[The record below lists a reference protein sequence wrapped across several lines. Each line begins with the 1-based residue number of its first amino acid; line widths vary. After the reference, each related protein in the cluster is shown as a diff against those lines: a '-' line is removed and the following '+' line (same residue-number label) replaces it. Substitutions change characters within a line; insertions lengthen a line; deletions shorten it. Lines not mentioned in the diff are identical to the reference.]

1 MRSFARIVLVL
12 TLALLAAPG
21 AAHAASPAL
30 ASLVEAERAF
40 SAASVEKG
48 VRQSFLTFLAPD
60 AIVFRPLPVNGPA
73 SMHLRADTR
82 TPTLVWEPA
91 YAEVSAAG
99 DLGVTTGPW
108 EQRPMPFAPPDAFG
122 QFISVW
128 KKQPNGKWRVAVDI
142 GTSHARPE
150 RGVGSGDLQYGPTG
164 TRVAAGAAPADLRA
178 LDRELS
184 RAMRAA
190 GRSGAYATRATDDV
204 RFNRD
209 EAMPVVGLSAARA
222 RLDSVPGYVSY
233 RPAGRRLAASGD
245 LGCTWGR
252 AEEFAGAGA
261 RADSSVYLH
270 VWRRGAAGGWKLALE
285 VLNPLPKPRR

>member
-1 MRSFARIVLVL
+1 MRSFARIALVL
-12 TLALLAAPG
+12 ALALPAAPRG
-21 AAHAASPAL
+21 ARAASPAL
-30 ASLVEAERAF
+30 TSLVEAERAF

-48 VRQSFLTFLAPD
+48 VRQSFLAFLAPD

-73 SMHLRADTR
+73 SMRLRADTR
-82 TPTLVWEPA
+82 TPTLAWEPA

-108 EQRPMPFAPPDAFG
+108 EQRPMPFAPPSAFG

-128 KKQPNGKWRVAVDI
+128 KKQPSGKWKVAVDI

-150 RGVGSGDLQYGPTG
+150 RGVGSGDLAYGPTG
-164 TRVAAGAAPADLRA
+164 VSAAKGAAPADLRA

-184 RAMRAA
+184 NAMRTA
-190 GRSGAYATRATDDV
+190 GRSGAYATRAAPDV

-209 EAMPVVGLSAARA
+209 DSFPVVGIDAARA
-222 RLDSVPGYVSY
+222 WLNHVPGYVSY

-252 AEEFAGAGA
+252 AEEFARVGAA
-261 RADSSVYLH
+261 ADSSVYLH
-270 VWRRGAAGGWKLALE
+270 VWRRDAAGAWKLSLE
-285 VLNPLPKPRR
+285 VLNPLPKPGR